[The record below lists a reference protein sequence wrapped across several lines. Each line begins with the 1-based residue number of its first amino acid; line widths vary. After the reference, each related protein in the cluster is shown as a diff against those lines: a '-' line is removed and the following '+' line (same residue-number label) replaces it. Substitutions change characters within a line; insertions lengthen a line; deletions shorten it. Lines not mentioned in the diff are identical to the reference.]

1 MAKVKLELGAELDV
15 LDKHEFERGLE
26 SQWQAQ
32 QRAAAA
38 GIKYR
43 RLPLMTG
50 AAAAGVLNV
59 SEATGNDC
67 GPNEGYSWM
76 IKRLAVQG
84 LTAGVTPDVVNLF
97 RNSPSQPGNFIW
109 QFNGNNLAYTFG
121 TFEIVLLP
129 GEKLVLQSLGTFAAT
144 GQITLSG
151 ELVQVPAEFLWKM
164 A

>member
-1 MAKVKLELGAELDV
+1 MAKVTLQLGAELD
-15 LDKHEFERGLE
+15 LLNKHEFETGLE

-50 AAAAGVLNV
+50 AAAAGALSVT
-59 SEATGNDC
+59 EASGNDC
-67 GPNEGYSWM
+67 GPNEGFAWM
-76 IKRLAVQG
+76 AKRLAVQG

-97 RNSPSQPGNFIW
+97 RNNPGQPGNFLW

-129 GEKLVLQSLGTFAAT
+129 GEKLVLQSVGAFAAT
-144 GQITLSG
+144 GQVTLSG
-151 ELVQVPAEFLWKM
+151 ELVQVPAEFLWKL